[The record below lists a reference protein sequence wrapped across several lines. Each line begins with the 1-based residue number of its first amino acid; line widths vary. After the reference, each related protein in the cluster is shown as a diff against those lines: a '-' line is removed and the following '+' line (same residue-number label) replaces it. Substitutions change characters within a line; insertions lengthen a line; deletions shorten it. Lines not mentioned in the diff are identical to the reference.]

1 MDTEKLPMSKRL
13 LMNAALVPECS
24 VFADIGCDHAYTC
37 LYLVAAGTAGQAL
50 AMDVKSGPL
59 MRAKENIE
67 RYGFSGRVRT
77 RLSDGLKE
85 LSVGEAD
92 CILIS
97 GMGGLLTIDILERGW
112 EKVLAA
118 KCIVLQPQ
126 SEIAQVRKF
135 LHKMGYHITAE
146 DMCEEDGKFYT
157 AMRAQKGKSAVCLS
171 GISGLLSGEAAFCYG
186 ACLIEKKH
194 PVLREYLQ
202 RELAKKQ
209 EIVAQLKENG
219 SERTNKRL
227 LELLLECGR
236 IGEVLSF
243 LSA

>member
-146 DMCEEDGKFYT
+146 WYQRITVWGGSILLRGVPDRKKTPGV
-157 AMRAQKGKSAVCLS
+157 KGVFAARTCQ
-171 GISGLLSGEAAFCYG
+171 EAGDCG
-186 ACLIEKKH
+186 TIK
-194 PVLREYLQ
+194 RE
-202 RELAKKQ
+202 
-209 EIVAQLKENG
+209 
-219 SERTNKRL
+219 
-227 LELLLECGR
+227 
-236 IGEVLSF
+236 
-243 LSA
+243 